1 MHPLQIFCKSQA
13 LSETYDYGFITLIT
27 LENVRKNICCQ
38 RNQSFN
44 FFNLT
49 FFSNFNLTS
58 VFFCFVLFFLIKVL
72 HKTEKI
78 GAVNI
83 SSLLPHISDHR
94 NIAILRKALCFC
106 EPLTLSQL
114 HDSACLFDPEGDTVL

>member
-44 FFNLT
+44 FFN
-49 FFSNFNLTS
+49 FNLTS
-58 VFFCFVLFFLIKVL
+58 VGVFFNQSFSIKLRKLVQSTLVLSTAFDHLPCLNTKRVEILNQDVVCFGSALKQRIEVLLFFLEVVI
-72 HKTEKI
+72 
-78 GAVNI
+78 
-83 SSLLPHISDHR
+83 DW
-94 NIAILRKALCFC
+94 
-106 EPLTLSQL
+106 
-114 HDSACLFDPEGDTVL
+114 